1 MEFPISEFPISR
13 ERLQNIRE
21 EHERV
26 QREHERVQRIKY
38 IDLVVEYITNVIIRQ
53 AYIMK
58 RTITMRFTDIAH
70 NNKSNER
77 GIPTIPSCIDIV
89 IDKLREKFPDTT
101 ITIDPAKTYLYI
113 DWS

>member
-1 MEFPISEFPISR
+1 MEFPILR

-21 EHERV
+21 
-26 QREHERVQRIKY
+26 EHERVQRIKY

-53 AYIMK
+53 AYSIMK